1 MSISSDTKA
10 MAQSTAETVKG
21 TVSDLSETAV
31 DQAYGLAG
39 QAKDAVAS
47 QISGVATALR
57 EAASGLS
64 TGSVAERSLGHIAT
78 SFADASESLE
88 GKDLG
93 ELVSAAS
100 DLAKR
105 NPMVFIGGAIF
116 LGFAASRFM
125 KASSPE
131 AAPYR
136 SSADSNMISAS

>member
-10 MAQSTAETVKG
+10 IAQSAAETVMG
-21 TVSDLSETAV
+21 TVSDLSETAGQ
-31 DQAYGLAG
+31 QAQGLAG

-57 EAASGLS
+57 DAASSLS
-64 TGSVAERSLGHIAT
+64 SGSVAERSLGHIAN

-93 ELVSAAS
+93 ELVSSAAS
-100 DLAKR
+100 LAKR
-105 NPMVFIGGAIF
+105 NPMIFIGGAMF

-125 KASSPE
+125 KASSPDPV
-131 AAPYR
+131 PYSSDTDNPR
-136 SSADSNMISAS
+136 SVPS

>member
-1 MSISSDTKA
+1 MSISSDSKD
-10 MAQSTAETVKG
+10 MAQSAAETVTG
-21 TVSDLSETAV
+21 AVSDLSDTAV
-31 DQAYGLAG
+31 QQAHGLAG

-64 TGSVAERSLGHIAT
+64 SGSVAERSLGHIAN

-93 ELVSAAS
+93 ELVSSAAS
-100 DLAKR
+100 LAKR
-105 NPMVFIGGAIF
+105 NPMIFIGGAMF

-125 KASSPE
+125 KASSPDPV
-131 AAPYR
+131 PYR
-136 SSADSNMISAS
+136 SETDTRRSLPS

>member
-1 MSISSDTKA
+1 MSISSDSKA
-10 MAQSTAETVKG
+10 IAQSAAETVQDK
-21 TVSDLSETAV
+21 VSDLSGIAV
-31 DQAYGLAG
+31 DQAHGLAG

-57 EAASGLS
+57 DAASSLAS
-64 TGSVAERSLGHIAT
+64 GSVAERSLGHIAK

-93 ELVSAAS
+93 ELVLSAS
-100 DLAKR
+100 SLAKR
-105 NPMVFIGGAIF
+105 NPMVFIGGAVF

-131 AAPYR
+131 PAPYQSPMDNRR
-136 SSADSNMISAS
+136 SLPS